1 MGPRDE
7 LGWQEMPT
15 VGRRCPRSAGGWERS
30 LRSPWTA
37 TGACTRPRRATVG
50 ASRREEMRRRPRPGG
65 SWWCSGQHAA
75 ALLQTGRRELGARPH
90 RQPAGKVC
98 VPLGGAPIPGGRGGP
113 GEARS
118 MWASSWLPLPPTPV
132 LHLLMLRKPS
142 RRSGR
147 RQGPR
152 GRAREA
158 AAAVDSVPWGLGC
171 VREGWVR
178 GIRGPEGVAGAWHS
192 HAGRRG
198 PVLTSVTSTSGQL
211 RADSISDGIQ

>member
-1 MGPRDE
+1 M
-7 LGWQEMPT
+7 
-15 VGRRCPRSAGGWERS
+15 
-30 LRSPWTA
+30 RSPWTA
-37 TGACTRPRRATVG
+37 TAACTCQRGGTVG
-50 ASRREEMRRRPRPGG
+50 ASRQEEMRWRPRPGG
-65 SWWCSGQHAA
+65 SWWCSGQHTA

-90 RQPAGKVC
+90 RQPAWEGVW
-98 VPLGGAPIPGGRGGP
+98 PIRRSPIPGGQGGP

-118 MWASSWLPLPPTPV
+118 MWASSWPPPSPTPV

-142 RRSGR
+142 LRSGR

-152 GRAREA
+152 GRARG
-158 AAAVDSVPWGLGC
+158 AVATDSVPWGLEC
-171 VREGWVR
+171 VRAGWIR
-178 GIRGPEGVAGAWHS
+178 GIWGPEGVAGAWHS